1 MACERDCSTFMWCTP
16 FMYELSFTHT
26 VVWYAGTKKED
37 SSCTLAS
44 FQTANVIIKGNQ
56 ILGGG
61 WEVFFPLS
69 NVGKKDAPQCK
80 INWLLDIIS
89 TKSTVGC
96 RNLFMISYYP
106 DVFCMSLLKVTI
118 LYIPGKVDSESY
130 SYYQQICLF
139 IYSIS

>member
-1 MACERDCSTFMWCTP
+1 MKETAAPLCDALLSCMNFLLLTLLYDMQGPRKKILLALLPRSRRPMW
-16 FMYELSFTHT
+16 
-26 VVWYAGTKKED
+26 
-37 SSCTLAS
+37 SSKAIRFL
-44 FQTANVIIKGNQ
+44 G
-56 ILGGG
+56 GGG